1 MNTYGCVKSFVVLP
15 DQCDNQVSLKYGNAQ
30 AGLNLAHKKYEFCI
44 FYACLAIITHLRE
57 PNIIIWS
64 HDLCKVHHPFK
75 VWLCCLSKMHHIWL
89 NIGLMLY
96 FELYAPDVS
105 KKYLQILF
113 FFIQILFFVK
123 TKMKII
129 IQGQIQTY
137 HQNSIEPNMVHF
149 TQVLNSVTR
158 LYVWL
163 FGLKKY

>member
-1 MNTYGCVKSFVVLP
+1 MNSAYFMHVWPSSLTSGSPTSSSEAMSYVKCTIP
-15 DQCDNQVSLKYGNAQ
+15 LKCARW
-30 AGLNLAHKKYEFCI
+30 
-44 FYACLAIITHLRE
+44 LR
-57 PNIIIWS
+57 
-64 HDLCKVHHPFK
+64 
-75 VWLCCLSKMHHIWL
+75 CLSKIYHFWL

-129 IQGQIQTY
+129 LQGQIQTY

-158 LYVWL
+158 LYIWL